1 MNDYITDYN
10 SPEERKKRMEQEDPI
25 VMYLVVHEI
34 GMSAGKVGAQ
44 CGHAVGML
52 DIKQKEQERDFWRE
66 HEHDTVEPVQPANLK
81 IWDDWL
87 HNSFRKVV
95 LTANDKKWAKLKDKL
110 KELNIEHVL
119 VIDSGL
125 TEIPYGSE
133 TVIGVWP
140 MRKSQSPQVI
150 KKLQALK

>member
-1 MNDYITDYN
+1 MSDYITDYN
-10 SPEERKKRMEQEDPI
+10 SPEEREKRMLQEDPI

-34 GMSAGKVGAQ
+34 GMSAGKLAAQ

-52 DIKQKEQERDFWRE
+52 HIKQSEFTAENNKSPFPE
-66 HEHDTVEPVQPANLK
+66 VQDKLN
-81 IWDDWL
+81 IWDEWL

-95 LTANDKKWAKLKDKL
+95 LTANDKKWAKLKERLPEL
-110 KELNIEHVL
+110 KFQHVM
-119 VIDSGL
+119 VVDSGL

-133 TVIGVWP
+133 TVIGIWP
-140 MRKSQSPQVI
+140 MRKSQAPQVI